1 VPGQR
6 PALGKHAA
14 AALWA
19 GAMSIAQR
27 AWMSVVI
34 SGAVTVAGWEA
45 ASFAARPETGRAFLF
60 AGLMGCAVVCIEA
73 ARRLNLPA
81 GGTQDLLTVW
91 CLPVALLLPPLYALI
106 APAAATGLLQIRVRG
121 RAMAA
126 TSAFRAAVL
135 GLAGTA
141 AAVAFRWLGGGGQV
155 RGLDQ
160 PSAVVAAVGGTAA
173 YAVVAGLLAG
183 LAAHLR
189 DPLAAW
195 RDLLRNSESMLLDVT
210 GLCAGVLVAIACSL
224 SPALLLVALPPVVLL
239 QRGLLHQHL
248 RVAARTDAKTGLLHA
263 VAWQREADVAIR
275 RARRYGE
282 ELAILLADID
292 HFKRVNDTHGH
303 LAGDEVLLAAAAAL
317 RQRIRAGD
325 LLGRFGGEEFVV
337 LLPRT
342 GAAEACQVAERLRAA
357 VSTTSVR
364 TSDGEL
370 AVSVTVSI
378 GVAALGTHGNELL
391 ELLTAADAALYR
403 AKQAG
408 RDQVSL
414 PPPAACPSDPLV

>member
-1 VPGQR
+1 
-6 PALGKHAA
+6 
-14 AALWA
+14 
-19 GAMSIAQR
+19 MSIAQR

-34 SGAVTVAGWEA
+34 SGAVTVAGWEV
-45 ASFAARPETGRAFLF
+45 ASFAARPETGRTFLF

-73 ARRLNLPA
+73 ARRLDLPA

-91 CLPVALLLPPLYALI
+91 CLPVALLLPPLYALV

-141 AAVAFRWLGGGGQV
+141 AAAAFRWLGGGGQV
-155 RGLDQ
+155 MGLDQ
-160 PSAVVAAVGGTAA
+160 PAAVVAAVGGTAA
-173 YAVVAGLLAG
+173 YAVVVGLLAG

-195 RDLLRNSESMLLDVT
+195 RELLGNSESMLLDVT

-224 SPALLLVALPPVVLL
+224 SPALLLVALPPVILL

-248 RVAARTDAKTGLLHA
+248 RTAARTDAKTGLLHA
-263 VAWQREADVAIR
+263 VAWQREADAAIR
-275 RARRYGE
+275 RARRYRE
-282 ELAILLADID
+282 QLAILLADID
-292 HFKRVNDTHGH
+292 HFKQVNDTHGH

-357 VSTTSVR
+357 VGTTSVR
-364 TSDGEL
+364 TGSGEVP
-370 AVSVTVSI
+370 VSVTVSI

-403 AKQAG
+403 AKQGG